1 MSVSITNEV
10 SVTSAASEA
19 SPILSYLLNRI
30 TLLTEQE
37 IDLQYKLDTSVAY
50 RKHSIL
56 RNKLMT
62 VSSVKRELT
71 NLMEE
76 VYNL

>member
-1 MSVSITNEV
+1 M
-10 SVTSAASEA
+10 SVTSEA
-19 SPILSYLLNRI
+19 SANVVRSETSAILSYLLNRI

-62 VSSVKRELT
+62 VSSVKRELAD
-71 NLMEE
+71 LMEE

>member
-1 MSVSITNEV
+1 M
-10 SVTSAASEA
+10 SVTSAANGVSRNEEM
-19 SPILSYLLNRI
+19 SVILSYLLNRI

-50 RKHSIL
+50 KKHSIL

-71 NLMEE
+71 DLMEE

>member
-1 MSVSITNEV
+1 MSVTNVASEV
-10 SVTSAASEA
+10 SEA

-62 VSSVKRELT
+62 ISSVKRELT

>member
-1 MSVSITNEV
+1 MSV
-10 SVTSAASEA
+10 SVTSVASEA

-71 NLMEE
+71 DLMEE

>member
-1 MSVSITNEV
+1 MSV
-10 SVTSAASEA
+10 SVTSAASVTSVNEEA
-19 SPILSYLLNRI
+19 KILSYLLNRI

-71 NLMEE
+71 DLMEE

>member
-1 MSVSITNEV
+1 MSVSVTNEV
-10 SVTSAASEA
+10 SEA
-19 SPILSYLLNRI
+19 SVNEEAKILSYLLNRI

>member
-1 MSVSITNEV
+1 MSVTNVASEV
-10 SVTSAASEA
+10 SEA

-71 NLMEE
+71 DLMEE

>member
-1 MSVSITNEV
+1 MSVSVTNE
-10 SVTSAASEA
+10 ASEA

-71 NLMEE
+71 DLMEE

>member
-1 MSVSITNEV
+1 MSV

-19 SPILSYLLNRI
+19 SSILSYLLNRI

-50 RKHSIL
+50 KKHSIL

-71 NLMEE
+71 DLMEE

>member
-1 MSVSITNEV
+1 MSVSVTNEV
-10 SVTSAASEA
+10 SEA
-19 SPILSYLLNRI
+19 SVNEEAKILSYLLNRI

-71 NLMEE
+71 DLMEE

>member
-1 MSVSITNEV
+1 MSV
-10 SVTSAASEA
+10 SVTSAASVTSVNEEA
-19 SPILSYLLNRI
+19 KILSYLLNRI

-62 VSSVKRELT
+62 VSYVKRELT
-71 NLMEE
+71 DLMEE

>member
-1 MSVSITNEV
+1 MSVNVTN
-10 SVTSAASEA
+10 VTSEASEA

-62 VSSVKRELT
+62 ISSVKRELT

>member
-1 MSVSITNEV
+1 MSV

-71 NLMEE
+71 DLMEE

>member
-1 MSVSITNEV
+1 MSVSVTNEV
-10 SVTSAASEA
+10 SEA

-71 NLMEE
+71 DLMEE

>member
-10 SVTSAASEA
+10 MSVNEEA

-71 NLMEE
+71 DLMEE

>member
-1 MSVSITNEV
+1 MSVSVTNE
-10 SVTSAASEA
+10 ASEA

-62 VSSVKRELT
+62 VSSVKR
-71 NLMEE
+71 
-76 VYNL
+76 

>member
-1 MSVSITNEV
+1 MSET
-10 SVTSAASEA
+10 SVTSEA
-19 SPILSYLLNRI
+19 RSVNEEMSVILSYLLNRI

-50 RKHSIL
+50 KKHSIL

-71 NLMEE
+71 DLMEE